1 MTTAESRS
9 VVDMQNAAATES
21 AMHNVFT
28 LQQDTGDRQTELGN
42 LYLAAKISPLAVSPK
57 SFQGD
62 DLASLP
68 LCVMFT
74 P

>member
-1 MTTAESRS
+1 
-9 VVDMQNAAATES
+9 MQNAAATES

-28 LQQDTGDRQTELGN
+28 LQQGTGDRQTELGN

-62 DLASLP
+62 DPASLP
-68 LCVMFT
+68 LCVMLT